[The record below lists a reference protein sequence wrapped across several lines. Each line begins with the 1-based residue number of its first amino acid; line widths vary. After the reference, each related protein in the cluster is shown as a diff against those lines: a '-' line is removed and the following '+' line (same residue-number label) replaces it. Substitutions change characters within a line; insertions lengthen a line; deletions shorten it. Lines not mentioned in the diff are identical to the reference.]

1 MLSKPTEYALRALV
15 YIAMVNHTGNR
26 PGFKEIARETD
37 SPEPYMAKILQQLT
51 RAGLV
56 NSSKGRG
63 GGFYFDQPEAPLPLY
78 EVILIM
84 EGKQFFEK
92 CGFGFKS
99 CDADHPCP
107 LHFEYAKIRE
117 NFYNLVKKETIQS
130 LASKV
135 RNKEAVLHRL
145 TV

>member
-15 YIAMVNHTGNR
+15 CIATMNQFGKR

-51 RAGLV
+51 RSGLV

-63 GGFYFDQPEAPLPLY
+63 GGFFFDQPDNPLPVY
-78 EVILIM
+78 EVIRLM
-84 EGKQFFEK
+84 EGEQFFNK

-99 CDADHPCP
+99 CDAANPCP
-107 LHFEYAKIRE
+107 LHDEYIVVRE
-117 NFYNLVKKETIQS
+117 SFYALVKKETIQS
-130 LASKV
+130 LAQKV
-135 RNKEAVLHRL
+135 VNKEAVLSRL
-145 TV
+145 TL